1 MMRKDKKNNKM
12 DKMMR
17 NKIKIKKILFQ
28 NNKKY
33 PTRNNNQLKRSIN
46 ININSLKT
54 FSCQKFDV
62 IYLSLISLSI
72 FLSFYLLQIIQ
83 RSNSKSNKKSE
94 NSL

>member
-1 MMRKDKKNNKM
+1 MMSKNKKNNKMDKMMRKDKKNNKM

-28 NNKKY
+28 DKKKY

-54 FSCQKFDV
+54 FSCQKFEV
-62 IYLSLISLSI
+62 IYLSLIS
-72 FLSFYLLQIIQ
+72 
-83 RSNSKSNKKSE
+83 
-94 NSL
+94 